1 MEFSRQAYWSGL
13 PFPSPGDIPDP
24 GIEPGSPAQQ
34 EDSLLSESPGKLIIR
49 EMQIKTTM
57 WYHLTPYRMGIMK
70 QSTSNKCWR
79 GCGEKETLL
88 HCWNVNWNSHCG
100 RQYGNSLKK
109 THTKKTRNK
118 TMIWPSNPTI
128 RHIPFKNQSQK
139 RHSYPSVHCSTIYS
153 RQNMEAS

>member
-13 PFPSPGDIPDP
+13 PFPSPGHLPHPEIK
-24 GIEPGSPAQQ
+24 PGSPALQ
-34 EDSLLSESPGKLIIR
+34 EVSLLSEAPQKLFIS

-57 WYHLTPYRMGIMK
+57 RYHLTTDRMDIIK

-79 GCGEKETLL
+79 GCGEKGTLL
-88 HCWNVNWNSHCG
+88 HCGNVNWYSHYG

-109 THTKKTRNK
+109 KKKARNK
-118 TMIWPSNPTI
+118 TTIWPSNPTI

-139 RHSYPSVHCSTIYS
+139 RHTYSSVHCSTIYS
-153 RQNMEAS
+153 RQDMEAS